1 MALLLCNVYACV
13 AGNNFIIVF
22 TISAYIASEG
32 LLKIPAAVYTEQK
45 VVDLGVSVNRGSCCS
60 LVINGAYSRSR

>member
-1 MALLLCNVYACV
+1 MCNVYACV

-32 LLKIPAAVYTEQK
+32 LYTENSCSGTEQK
-45 VVDLGVSVNRGSCCS
+45 VVDVGVSVNRGSCCS
-60 LVINGAYSRSR
+60 LAINGAYSRKR